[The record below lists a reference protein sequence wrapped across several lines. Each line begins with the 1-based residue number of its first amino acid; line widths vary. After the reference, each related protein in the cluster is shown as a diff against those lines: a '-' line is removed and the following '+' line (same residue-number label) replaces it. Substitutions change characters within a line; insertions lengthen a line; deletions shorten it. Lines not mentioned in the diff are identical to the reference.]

1 MSLSNEKNVIKSF
14 IEEVF
19 NKHNISAAE
28 KYFAKKNPSIRLG
41 SEGFKQ
47 SLNALF
53 TAFRDIH
60 ANIEHIVAENDIVV
74 VFLNFTGTHKG
85 GFQGMPPTNKKINIR
100 SADLYKIEDEIIVGH
115 WDVVDQLNLLQLTGN
130 YLDTLKSTLIRQCYL
145 KLLKQVLLVLVTL
158 D

>member
-19 NKHNISAAE
+19 NQHDISAAE
-28 KYFAKKNPSIRLG
+28 KYFPKENPSIGMG

-53 TAFRDIH
+53 TAFPDIH
-60 ANIEHIVAENDIVV
+60 ANIEHIVAENDLVV

-85 GFQGMPPTNKKINIR
+85 EFQGMPSTNKKINIR
-100 SADLYKIEDEIIVGH
+100 SADLYKIEDEMIVGH
-115 WDVVDQLNLLQLTGN
+115 WDVVDQLNLLQQTGVITFTHLN
-130 YLDTLKSTLIRQCYL
+130 Q
-145 KLLKQVLLVLVTL
+145 Q
-158 D
+158 

>member
-19 NKHNISAAE
+19 NQHDISAAE
-28 KYFAKKNPSIRLG
+28 KYFPKENPSIGMG

-53 TAFRDIH
+53 TAFPDIH
-60 ANIEHIVAENDIVV
+60 ANIEHIVAENDVVV

-85 GFQGMPPTNKKINIR
+85 EFQGMPPTNKKINIR

-115 WDVVDQLNLLQLTGN
+115 WDVVDQLNLLQQTGVITFTHLN
-130 YLDTLKSTLIRQCYL
+130 Q
-145 KLLKQVLLVLVTL
+145 Q
-158 D
+158 

>member
-1 MSLSNEKNVIKSF
+1 MTMSLSNEKNVIKSF

-19 NKHNISAAE
+19 NKHNMSAAE
-28 KYFAKKNPSIRLG
+28 KYFAKENPSIGLG

-53 TAFRDIH
+53 TAFPDIH
-60 ANIEHIVAENDIVV
+60 ANIEHMVTENDIVV

-85 GFQGMPPTNKKINIR
+85 EFQGMPPTNKKINIR

-115 WDVVDQLNLLQLTGN
+115 WDVVDQLNLLQQTGVITFTHLN
-130 YLDTLKSTLIRQCYL
+130 QH
-145 KLLKQVLLVLVTL
+145 
-158 D
+158 

>member
-19 NKHNISAAE
+19 NQHDISAAE
-28 KYFAKKNPSIRLG
+28 KYFPKENPSIGMG

-53 TAFRDIH
+53 TAFPDIH
-60 ANIEHIVAENDIVV
+60 ANIEHMVAENDAVV

-85 GFQGMPPTNKKINIR
+85 EFQGMPPTNKKINIR
-100 SADLYKIEDEIIVGH
+100 SADLYKMEDEIIVGH
-115 WDVVDQLNLLQLTGN
+115 WDIVDQLNLLQQTGVITFTHLN
-130 YLDTLKSTLIRQCYL
+130 Q
-145 KLLKQVLLVLVTL
+145 Q
-158 D
+158 

>member
-1 MSLSNEKNVIKSF
+1 MTMSLSNEKNVIKSF

-19 NKHNISAAE
+19 NKHNMSAAE
-28 KYFAKKNPSIRLG
+28 KYFVKENPSIGLG

-53 TAFRDIH
+53 TAFPDIH

-74 VFLNFTGTHKG
+74 VFLHFTGTHKG
-85 GFQGMPPTNKKINIR
+85 EFQGMPPTNKKINIR

-115 WDVVDQLNLLQLTGN
+115 WDVVDQLNLLQQTGVITFTHLN
-130 YLDTLKSTLIRQCYL
+130 QH
-145 KLLKQVLLVLVTL
+145 
-158 D
+158 